1 MVRPE
6 NEKAPRGWVR
16 GFVARN
22 QSCEFVAVV
31 CQALESSDSPMLNA
45 FCRVAP
51 SDRFNFLAILA
62 AGVFFRASDLSSR
75 TCTDVHERLFVPFFI
90 NESPWIGADVVAEN
104 V

>member
-1 MVRPE
+1 
-6 NEKAPRGWVR
+6 VR

-22 QSCEFVAVV
+22 QSYEFVAVV
-31 CQALESSDSPMLNA
+31 RQALESSDSPMLNA

-51 SDRFNFLAILA
+51 SDRFNFLAIFA
-62 AGVFFRASDLSSR
+62 AGVFLRASDLSSR
-75 TCTDVHERLFVPFFI
+75 TCTDVHERLLGPFFI